1 MVIIIVATMVAMVIT
16 TCKIRHKI
24 IHNSTLSFT
33 LNRGN
38 LEIFLAYKLA
48 VISVIP
54 SFYVYNLIFWRII
67 VHCDLN
73 LSIDYTENFTLQ
85 NCAQRDLLPSFK
97 LFVQKPFISFSVFH
111 LNCFLKLLFAIYFV
125 TLQPCNVFRS
135 TSSLVYCNDHVSRT
149 GFSFFE
155 SVLLNRVD
163 QDVYNKVLRQ
173 VGVVSLLQFI
183 SNC

>member
-1 MVIIIVATMVAMVIT
+1 MHVKFLTLNSISGQIAMVIIIVATMVAMVIT

-73 LSIDYTENFTLQ
+73 LSIDYTENFTL
-85 NCAQRDLLPSFK
+85 
-97 LFVQKPFISFSVFH
+97 
-111 LNCFLKLLFAIYFV
+111 
-125 TLQPCNVFRS
+125 
-135 TSSLVYCNDHVSRT
+135 
-149 GFSFFE
+149 
-155 SVLLNRVD
+155 
-163 QDVYNKVLRQ
+163 
-173 VGVVSLLQFI
+173 
-183 SNC
+183 